1 MPNSNNG
8 RHPNSLANLKPH
20 WNTETAKEANLKGQA
35 VRRANKEARDKMKM
49 SIAEWK
55 LYKTEVIENSDL
67 TSIDVLRIM
76 MMKAMQDEDMDTA
89 LDIAKSLAEFEAPKL
104 ARVDQTNLEV
114 STEEMTDEELDEAL
128 RKANE
133 ARSG

>member
-1 MPNSNNG
+1 MAPSKNG
-8 RHPNSLANLKPH
+8 QHPNSLANLKEA
-20 WNTETAKEANLKGQA
+20 WDSESAKAANLKGQA
-35 VRRANKEARDKMKM
+35 VRRANKEARERMKM

-55 LYKTEVIENSDL
+55 LYKTDVIDSTDL

-104 ARVDQTNLEV
+104 ARVDQTNREI
-114 STEEMTDEELDEAL
+114 STEEMTDEELDAAL
-128 RKANE
+128 KKANE
-133 ARSG
+133 ARSK